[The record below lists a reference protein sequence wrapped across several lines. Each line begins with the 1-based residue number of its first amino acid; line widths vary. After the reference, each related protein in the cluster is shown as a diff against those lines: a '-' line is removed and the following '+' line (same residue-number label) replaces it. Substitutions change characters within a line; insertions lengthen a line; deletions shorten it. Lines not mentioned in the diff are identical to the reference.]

1 MEELMGKMSR
11 LDTRELSSHE
21 FQMTVLTALEEV
33 TEQQQRIR
41 RMLDRLVRRGNRE
54 EVRHLLD
61 QAESDPESAE
71 SGQIG
76 YYGGETL
83 NWANLF
89 YSRIQFTVFGNLI
102 KQFIFENKTK
112 IHQLFDKSSQKFSS

>member
-1 MEELMGKMSR
+1 MGKMSR

-76 YYGGETL
+76 YY
-83 NWANLF
+83 
-89 YSRIQFTVFGNLI
+89 
-102 KQFIFENKTK
+102 
-112 IHQLFDKSSQKFSS
+112 